1 MASSYP
7 ITKPSLLLFSLS
19 LLLLSL
25 PNTVL
30 GAGHHKRKHAQAPA
44 PSLVV
49 ATPPAPVESTPALVQ
64 APSSASDLA
73 PAEGPTQDCS
83 QYATGLLECLDY
95 LQAGSSSAKP
105 EGSCCIDLRSI
116 AQEDVSCLCALLTS
130 DQKDLGF
137 PVNTSRIMSL
147 PYTCSFTLPTSSE
160 CKGKLFLD
168 FFFQTPFFSQF
179 YIAISAFNNNF

>member
-1 MASSYP
+1 MESSYAV
-7 ITKPSLLLFSLS
+7 TKPSLMLFSFLS

-25 PNTVL
+25 SGGAL
-30 GAGHHKRKHAQAPA
+30 GAGHHKRKHSQAPA

-49 ATPPAPVESTPALVQ
+49 ATPALVEAPTPA
-64 APSSASDLA
+64 SDPA

-105 EGSCCIDLRSI
+105 EGSCCGDLRSI
-116 AQEDVSCLCALLTS
+116 AQVDVSCLCALLTS

-160 CKGKLFLD
+160 CKGK
-168 FFFQTPFFSQF
+168 FFFILIESNFSPPLQL
-179 YIAISAFNNNF
+179 